1 LRCDGEAVLGSSL
14 IDSPCLF
21 TGPFERRT
29 RRQSAEVQLELKTIV
44 ERLLEQEPG
53 AALCD
58 ACLAFA
64 AAAASLLE
72 TRGVIEALVRVRPTF
87 KRSLDQCES
96 CSRDTM
102 VTACRPEG

>member
-1 LRCDGEAVLGSSL
+1 LGSSL
-14 IDSPCLF
+14 IDSPCLS

-64 AAAASLLE
+64 AAASLLE
-72 TRGVIEALVRVRPTF
+72 TRGVIEALVRVGQHSSAVWISARAAAAT
-87 KRSLDQCES
+87 RW
-96 CSRDTM
+96 
-102 VTACRPEG
+102 

>member
-1 LRCDGEAVLGSSL
+1 MELR
-14 IDSPCLF
+14 
-21 TGPFERRT
+21 
-29 RRQSAEVQLELKTIV
+29 TIV

-58 ACLAFA
+58 ACLAF
-64 AAAASLLE
+64 AAASLLE

-102 VTACRPEG
+102 VTACRPEA

>member
-1 LRCDGEAVLGSSL
+1 
-14 IDSPCLF
+14 
-21 TGPFERRT
+21 
-29 RRQSAEVQLELKTIV
+29 VQLELKTIV

-58 ACLAFA
+58 ACLAF